1 MPLRLAVTLGVYLS
15 DSILQMQAKAQATEE
30 MRKVLRDEMLEAKL
44 IPSFGVGCKRLIPDV
59 GYLEVRFLTRQRLL
73 QYR

>member
-59 GYLEVRFLTRQRLL
+59 GYLEVRFLDRQRLL